1 MFMIRAV
8 GKSRSAD
15 HFIDK
20 LGFGLGVFGLFVYFT
35 LGSLNW
41 DREGFFLFFSFNL
54 P

>member
-41 DREGFFLFFSFNL
+41 VFFSFL
-54 P
+54 SICLESY